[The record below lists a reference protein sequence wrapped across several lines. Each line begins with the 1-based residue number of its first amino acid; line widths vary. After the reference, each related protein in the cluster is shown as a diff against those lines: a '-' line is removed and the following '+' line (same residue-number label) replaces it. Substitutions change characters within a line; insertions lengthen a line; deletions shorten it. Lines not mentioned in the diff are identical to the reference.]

1 MKPERAFLAANWKM
15 HLSLTGA
22 QALASEVIAMYRN
35 EITVPV
41 PVVLCVPSPYL
52 AHVSHLVKPTLFVGG
67 QNLHESE
74 KGAFTG
80 EVSAEMLKSC
90 GATHVI
96 VGHSERRLLF
106 GESDERLKSKL
117 RRALDSGL
125 RPIYC
130 VGETREERASGT
142 HESVV
147 TRQMHAALEVL
158 RPGDEVVW
166 AYEPVWAIGTGQ
178 NASPADAQAMHA
190 VVRAVLHERLGD
202 SAERIPL
209 LYGGS
214 LNADNAQ
221 ALFSMPDVDGGL
233 VGGASLNARS
243 FINILKALLE
253 CRG

>member
-1 MKPERAFLAANWKM
+1 MAANWKM

-22 QALASEVIAMYRN
+22 QALASEVITTYRD

-67 QNLHESE
+67 QNVHEAE

-90 GATHVI
+90 GATHVL
-96 VGHSERRLLF
+96 VGHSERRMLF
-106 GESDERLKSKL
+106 GENDERLKSKL
-117 RRALDSGL
+117 RRALDTGL
-125 RPIYC
+125 RPIFC
-130 VGETREERASGT
+130 VGETREERAAGM
-142 HESVV
+142 HEGVV
-147 TRQMHAALEVL
+147 VGQMREAFEVL
-158 RPGDEVVW
+158 RPADEVVW

-178 NASPADAQAMHA
+178 NAGPEDAQAMHA
-190 VVRAVLHERLGD
+190 AVRAALRERFGD
-202 SAERIPL
+202 KAERTPV

-214 LNADNAQ
+214 LNAENARS
-221 ALFSMPDVDGGL
+221 LFSMPDVDGGL
-233 VGGASLNARS
+233 VGGASLNART
-243 FINILKALLE
+243 FIHILKALIE